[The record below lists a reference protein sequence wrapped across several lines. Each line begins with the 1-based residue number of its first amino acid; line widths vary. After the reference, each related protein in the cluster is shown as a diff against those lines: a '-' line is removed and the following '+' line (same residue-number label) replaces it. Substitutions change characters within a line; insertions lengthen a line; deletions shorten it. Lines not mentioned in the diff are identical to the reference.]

1 MEEELASLS
10 ISDDEE
16 DLMQNQV
23 HEHVV
28 EEDFRLLLVGSVLTK
43 SVASHFISLVSIGE
57 GPLQVPSV
65 FADFWVAR
73 QF

>member
-28 EEDFRLLLVGSVLTK
+28 EEDFRLCLVGRVLTK
-43 SVASHFISLVSIGE
+43 SVGE